1 MTPRTRDGVSM
12 ACSGYVG
19 VERGLAEFRC
29 GRPVVIA
36 ADRCVAAMPIDGCD
50 DERLEL
56 FRRMFDVKL
65 LELVV
70 SARRA
75 CGLGVQSDAAVA
87 LALNAGGAARD
98 FLELAAGT
106 SFRRDFDVCRASAA
120 MLAAVDLA
128 KLAGRLPA
136 VLVGSVGPAAR
147 QNAFVEFAAGAVA
160 EFRQHLADSLEIA
173 ASTVIPFNGVDAAQF
188 VVFRDAIGGES
199 VAVIIGRPDP
209 SQPVPVRLHS
219 ACLTGDVFGSRR
231 CDCGDQLRLAI
242 SRMKQAGGLILY
254 LPQEGRGLGLL
265 NKIRA
270 YRLQDAGL
278 DTVEANMVL
287 GFENDE
293 RDYRIAARILQ
304 LLGCSR
310 VLLLTNNPD
319 KLVGLSNNGIEVC
332 GRLPLQAPVTASN
345 RRYLE
350 TMATRAGH
358 RFDCAWQ

>member
-1 MTPRTRDGVSM
+1 M
-12 ACSGYVG
+12 ACPDYVN
-19 VERGLAEFRC
+19 VERGLAEFRS

-36 ADRCVAAMPIDGCD
+36 ADRDVAAVPIDGCD
-50 DERLEL
+50 DERFAD
-56 FRRMFDVKL
+56 FRRTFDATRLKL
-65 LELVV
+65 AV

-75 CGLGVQSDAAVA
+75 GALGVQSEAAIA
-87 LALNAGGAARD
+87 LELATAGSAHD
-98 FLELAAGT
+98 FAELAAGT
-106 SFRRDFDVCRASAA
+106 SFRRDFQVSHATSA
-120 MLAAVDLA
+120 MVAAIELA

-136 VLVGSVGPAAR
+136 VLVADVTAAR
-147 QNAFVEFAAGAVA
+147 AQNAFAKLPAGAVA
-160 EFRQHLADSLEIA
+160 GFRQHLVDSLRIA
-173 ASTVIPFNGVDAAQF
+173 ASTVIPFDGRDAARL
-188 VVFRDAIGGES
+188 VVFRNAIADEP
-199 VAVIIGRPDP
+199 VALIIGRPDL

-231 CDCGDQLRLAI
+231 CDCGEQLRLAI
-242 SRMKQAGGLILY
+242 ARIKRAGGILLY

-278 DTVEANMVL
+278 DTVEANTAL

-293 RDYRIAARILQ
+293 RDYRVAARMLQ
-304 LLGCSR
+304 SLGCGK

-319 KLVGLSNNGIEVC
+319 KIAGLSKNGIEVC
-332 GRLPLQAPVTASN
+332 GRLSLQAPITASN

-358 RFDCAWQ
+358 HVDCAGR